1 MSENN
6 ENLNQGF
13 VMHMDESE
21 VITVPIDTT
30 LTQEGEAADAAAV
43 GAALA
48 LKADASSVNTI
59 DVNGEE
65 ADNQGHIILY
75 AGNVPM
81 SSTDSTTTFDA
92 IRAAAGR
99 TAADIPMS
107 DAAGAQTIAQVIGT
121 LGGETAES
129 IPMSTADSTPVAT
142 KILAVESTANSAV
155 KTVNSEQPDANG
167 NVQINQVPL
176 AANLSSDQNQ
186 SSMGAF
192 LLRTTGGSRSVGSG
206 SAQLQEV
213 RGAMNHTGVVD
224 EVLTW
229 VTSGSITDEDVSIT
243 RSTWVEYV
251 EDSGTTVFDYD
262 SAWKVDGSTVD
273 MADYGITVTGSPTNG
288 DQITVTYVK
297 GDRGTITPATPTAFK
312 STGWNLFNSSTGYAR
327 VADYGGSYHIGG
339 SYSAVKYSAT
349 LNGEQSAVTVTNNSF
364 TPPGDGYIWITGGD
378 ATSTYVTP
386 EWTDWTT
393 GPDVAFAAYSETSI
407 SLAAIMSAQFPNG
420 LMAVGSVYDSISIDQ
435 GKYYS
440 RIQRID
446 YDEED
451 LQELIDNN
459 VAYDADENYIYYVK
473 TTAESGNITLSGSF
487 AANDHG
493 IEMVDGSE
501 VAPVVLILY
510 GQNLKAKLTN
520 DVVTISQQ
528 TLTEAQKEQVRT
540 NIGAQAASAI
550 PLYMMYDV
558 RTLFTNKT
566 IAASSYSSASY
577 EFATVDGY
585 TAIGVIGVNI
595 YNSTSGG
602 VNSSQISWNACYLSA
617 KNKVYMQLR
626 NHTGSQAKVD
636 CKVFILFRRN
646 M

>member
-13 VMHMDESE
+13 VMHMDEAE

-30 LTQEGEAADAAAV
+30 LTREGEAADAAAV

-48 LKADASSVNTI
+48 LKADASMVNTI

-75 AGNVPM
+75 AGHVPM
-81 SSTDSTTTFDA
+81 SSTDSTPVYDA
-92 IRAAAGR
+92 IQAAAGR

-107 DAAGAQTIAQVIGT
+107 GDPSAQTIAQVIGG

-129 IPMSTADSTPVAT
+129 IPMGSADSTPVAT
-142 KILAVESTANSAV
+142 KILAVEATANSAV

-167 NVQINQVPL
+167 NVQINEVPL

-213 RGAMNHTGVVD
+213 RGAMSHTGIV
-224 EVLTW
+224 EEILTW
-229 VTSGSITDEDVSIT
+229 STEGSITDADVTISN
-243 RSTWVEYV
+243 STWAGYV
-251 EDSGTTVFDYD
+251 EESGTTVFDYD

-273 MADYGITVTGSPTNG
+273 LADYGITVSTSPTNG
-288 DQITVTYVK
+288 DKITVVYVK
-297 GDRGTITPATPTAFK
+297 ADRGTITPATPTAFRA
-312 STGWNLFNSSTGYAR
+312 TGWNLFNSSTGYAR
-327 VADYGGSYHIGG
+327 VADYGGAYHIGG
-339 SYSAVKYSAT
+339 SYSTVKYSAT
-349 LNGEQSAVTVTNNSF
+349 LNGEQSAVTVTNGSF
-364 TPPGDGYIWITGGD
+364 TPPGDGYIWVTGGD

-393 GPDVAFAAYSETSI
+393 GPDVAFAAYSETII

-420 LMAVGSVYDSISIDQ
+420 LMAVGAVYDSISIDQ

-440 RIQRID
+440 RIARIE

-451 LQELIDNN
+451 LQELIDGGI
-459 VAYDADENYIYYVK
+459 AYEADENYIYYVK
-473 TTAESGNITLSGSF
+473 TTAGSGSISLSGSF

-501 VAPVVLILY
+501 VAPVMLILY

-520 DVVTISQQ
+520 DVLTKSQQ
-528 TLTEAQKEQVRT
+528 TLTATEKAQVLE
-540 NIGAQAASAI
+540 NIGAADASKA
-550 PLYMMYDV
+550 
-558 RTLFTNKT
+558 FKKT
-566 IAASSYSSASY
+566 DIKVMSGQITVGANSNT
-577 EFATVDGY
+577 ATVTRPVGETASNFRWVVSQASDYVGVTMYCITSGTDLKISADAKVRRATYSMTSAVTISY
-585 TAIGVIGVNI
+585 TAIGVRV
-595 YNSTSGG
+595 
-602 VNSSQISWNACYLSA
+602 
-617 KNKVYMQLR
+617 
-626 NHTGSQAKVD
+626 
-636 CKVFILFRRN
+636 
-646 M
+646 